1 MLFGDFL
8 QMIAIVLKR
17 WGKTDDFRE
26 VIPVIISFIDNGRFS
41 MTTLLFDEIV
51 AQALQLSPAEQTVLV
66 ARVSEVLYAQFVDS
80 DEANLISL

>member
-1 MLFGDFL
+1 
-8 QMIAIVLKR
+8 
-17 WGKTDDFRE
+17 
-26 VIPVIISFIDNGRFS
+26 

-51 AQALQLSPAEQTVLV
+51 AQALQLSPAEQIVLV